1 MGSKKIRKISNTKFL
16 EIDKQQQQNII
27 TNTQKKFY
35 LYRRHKYFRWKFMQ
49 LVIFVYIFFL
59 VRFYLILF
67 DMHATCYLSQRL
79 YLSLSVLCMCFA
91 RKCADGGNGGKM
103 LEFEFGIENQSWLW
117 SIAVWIGYLWSFNG
131 DWPSYIDDSPTYS
144 FLREFS

>member
-1 MGSKKIRKISNTKFL
+1 MESKKIRKISNTQFL

-49 LVIFVYIFFL
+49 LVIFVYIFFFF

-67 DMHATCYLSQRL
+67 DMHATC

-91 RKCADGGNGGKM
+91 RKCADGGKSGNM
-103 LEFEFGIENQSWLW
+103 SEFEIGIENQSWLW
-117 SIAVWIGYLWSFNG
+117 SIAVWIGYLWSFDG
-131 DWPSYIDDSPTYS
+131 DRPSYSDDSPTYS
-144 FLREFS
+144 FFREFL